1 MGHPT
6 QREPPPQRVQPSPTP
21 KAILT
26 VSLPAAPLSCNPL
39 PHPIARQPKNTRRIP
54 NPPLHHGHQSRSA
67 TRFHP
72 LDPCTQSHLRPPAA
86 RCPHRITA
94 SHPSAFT
101 FRLFPSSIAV
111 YLPLHTPMETTT
123 RPNRTIPPIPS
134 HPIARQPKKAGRIP
148 NPPPQAPASLCHP
161 GSPTCPL
168 HPVTPPTPRCALSPQ
183 DHRLPKSPHPASRK
197 AQPRT
202 HSTILTCLPTT
213 RDPTPLR
220 SPPTMRSPHRHRPM
234 PLPETHRPSHPPCA
248 ASSDRVFTLALPLR
262 ATDKQSHERTIRDF
276 SGRPSGA

>member
-21 KAILT
+21 KAIFT
-26 VSLPAAPLSCNPL
+26 VSLPATTPFL
-39 PHPIARQPKNTRRIP
+39 QPTS
-54 NPPLHHGHQSRSA
+54 PLHRTTAQE
-67 TRFHP
+67 HP
-72 LDPCTQSHLRPPAA
+72 T
-86 RCPHRITA
+86 
-94 SHPSAFT
+94 HPQ
-101 FRLFPSSIAV
+101 PS
-111 YLPLHTPMETTT
+111 T
-123 RPNRTIPPIPS
+123 
-134 HPIARQPKKAGRIP
+134 
-148 NPPPQAPASLCHP
+148 PPQAPAPLCQP

-168 HPVTPPTPRCALSPQ
+168 HPVTPPNPRCALSPQ
-183 DHRLPKSPHPASRK
+183 DHRLPKSPHPATRE

-202 HSTILTCLPTT
+202 HSTILTCLLKT

-234 PLPETHRPSHPPCA
+234 PLPESHRPSRPPCA